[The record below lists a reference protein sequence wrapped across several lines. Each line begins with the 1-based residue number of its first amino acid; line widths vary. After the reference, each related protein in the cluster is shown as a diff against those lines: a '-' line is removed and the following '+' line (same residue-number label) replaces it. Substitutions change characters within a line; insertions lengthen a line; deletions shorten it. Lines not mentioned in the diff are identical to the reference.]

1 MASPSLQTPALS
13 SRLGQNI
20 HNMSFRPT
28 YAHRTF
34 IALKPEK
41 WPHHK
46 NKGRAAYLKRTNIW
60 RPLCVRRPTEPGEPH
75 FLKNSTQSP
84 LSDAILEFYSSIND
98 KDLNKLEQLISD
110 DCVFED
116 LTYFKPLERKKI
128 RQFFKQL
135 TGAMGKHV
143 SFVID
148 GVLEGKELNVAVT
161 WHLEW
166 NNEFIPFTKG
176 CSFYKCSKKGEKLM
190 IKEARVFVESPMK
203 PGDLALEILKI
214 IISLFDKFPK
224 LAESFLQKP
233 DAIVLLFKKIY
244 KWLIE
249 PMIFP
254 FLVYYTHFW
263 TYVDRGLRYVLNM
276 LLKILKLFI

>member
-1 MASPSLQTPALS
+1 MASASLQTPALS

-20 HNMSFRPT
+20 PNMSFRPT
-28 YAHRTF
+28 CAHHTS

-41 WPHHK
+41 WPQHK

-60 RPLCVRRPTEPGEPH
+60 RPLCVRRPLEPGEPH
-75 FLKNSTQSP
+75 FLKNSTHSP
-84 LSDAILEFYSSIND
+84 LSDAVLEFYSSIND

-128 RQFFKQL
+128 RHFFKRL

-148 GVLEGKELNVAVT
+148 RVLEGKELNVAVT

-166 NNEFIPFTKG
+166 NNEFIPFSKG
-176 CSFYKCSKKGEKLM
+176 CSFYKCSKKGEQ
-190 IKEARVFVESPMK
+190 EARVFVESPMK
-203 PGDLALEILKI
+203 PGDLALEMLKI

-233 DAIVLLFKKIY
+233 DAMVLLLQKIY

-254 FLVYYTHFW
+254 FLVYYTHVW
-263 TYVDRGLRYVLNM
+263 RYVVRGLSYVLNM
-276 LLKILKLFI
+276 LQKILKLFI